1 MRKSITLLLL
11 WGMLFKYTEA
21 QQHNISGHIVSESG
35 QPVAGATILA
45 KGASGKGTSTDD
57 KGNFTLSVP
66 DNVKSIQISAVGFVT
81 QTLDLVGRSSITVTL
96 KASDQSLDQVV
107 VTALG
112 IKREVKTLGYAA
124 QTVSADQLVEAHQTN
139 LVNALQGKVAGV
151 TISSAGGGPG
161 QGASIL
167 IRGVNSLDP
176 GRDPQPLFVIDG
188 NVVDNST
195 STLGTDGNRGT
206 QMPNRIS
213 DINPDDIETVN
224 ILRGGAAT
232 ALYGLRGAN
241 GVVVITTKSGK
252 AGRLQVHYTTS
263 YSTDVVD
270 KLPALQ
276 MKYTMGF
283 GGTLSDY
290 DSTSFWPTWGPT
302 VEQART
308 VDPNHPAKLYNN
320 WKQAYGTGHQFR
332 NSLSFSGGTDKATY
346 SSSIAYSK
354 NNGLIPFTF
363 YTDITARL
371 NGQLKFSDQFKMN
384 SSLIY
389 SNTDGNFY
397 DADRYNEELIY
408 WAPRYNVKD
417 FAKPDGTMKTYGNG
431 NPVYFAA
438 TNKFGSKVNHVT
450 GSLNFTYQPLKW
462 LTANY
467 LIGIDQY
474 GDARTATAPGPK
486 GVPNEI
492 IASDNDLGFVHEYQ
506 INNRNL
512 TSTVSLTFDH
522 TWADKFQT
530 TLRVGN
536 DIFDQVSKTVSA
548 EGNNLDVYDLFTL
561 ANAKQTSISSTE
573 LDYRL
578 VGFYGDLT
586 LGYNN
591 YLYLDLTGRNDRT
604 SSLESGFNSFY
615 YPSASLS
622 YIFSQHLSMPSWITY
637 GKFRASIAG
646 IGKDA
651 APYSTSV
658 VYSPSF
664 NQPINGVIG
673 WTRNANAGVQD
684 LKPERTTTY
693 EAGFD
698 LNFLNNR
705 LSLNATV
712 YLSKSKDQI
721 LGVSVANSTGFNK
734 ITLNAGELQN
744 KGIELTLKGTPVR
757 TTKFSWDIG
766 ANISANR
773 NKVLAI
779 YPGLDEIVV
788 SSQYGYSFATVT
800 QKYIKGNSVGDLF
813 GTPVSRYQ
821 DTKNPNYSDKNLPWL
836 IGANGFPL
844 LTPYS
849 NQKILGNAFPKWIAS
864 LSNTFS
870 YKSWSLFMLWDAR
883 LGLKKYDQFSNFLA
897 AFGESAVTLNRDQT
911 VVFKGVLADGTP
923 NTKAVWLGQG
933 KGPDGVDYGNGYYRN
948 VYRGIAENFIEDAAW
963 VRLRSVSLSYRL
975 PSSLLGKTFIH
986 DANLS
991 FTGNNLIVITQ
1002 YKGFDPESSSTPAGS
1017 TANGFA
1023 GFSYP
1028 ALRSYWISLNLGL

>member
-1 MRKSITLLLL
+1 MRKITTLLLL
-11 WGMLFKYTEA
+11 WGMLLKYAVA
-21 QQHNISGHIVSESG
+21 QQHNISGHIATESG
-35 QPVAGATILA
+35 QPIAGATILA
-45 KGASGKGTSTDD
+45 KGAAGKGTSTDD

-66 DNVKSIQISAVGFVT
+66 DNVKSIQISAVGFVA
-81 QTLDLVGRSSITVTL
+81 QTVDLAGRSSLTVTL
-96 KASDQSLDQVV
+96 KVSDQSMDQVV

-112 IKREVKTLGYAA
+112 IKREVKTLGYTA
-124 QTVSADQLVEAHQTN
+124 QSVSSEQLVQAHQPN
-139 LVNALQGKVAGV
+139 LLNALQGQVAGV

-176 GRDPQPLFVIDG
+176 NKNNQPLFVIDG
-188 NVVDNST
+188 IIVDNGT

-213 DINPDDIETVN
+213 DINPDDMESVN

-232 ALYGLRGAN
+232 ALYGLRGSN

-252 AGRLQVHYTTS
+252 AGKLQVHYTTS

-283 GGTLSDY
+283 GGTLGDY

-308 VDPNHPAKLYNN
+308 IDPNHPAKLFNN
-320 WKQAYGTGHQFR
+320 WKRAYGTGHQFR
-332 NSLSFSGGTDKATY
+332 NTLTFAGGTDKATY
-346 SSSIAYSK
+346 SSSVSYFK
-354 NNGLIPFTF
+354 QNGLIPFTY

-371 NGQLKFSDQFKMN
+371 NGQLKFSDQFRMN

-389 SNTDGNFY
+389 ANTDGNFY

-408 WAPRYNVKD
+408 WAPRYDVRD

-438 TNKFGSKVNHVT
+438 TNKFGSKVNHIT

-474 GDARTATAPGPK
+474 GDARTATAPGPT
-486 GVPNEI
+486 GIPNEN
-492 IASDNDLGFVHEYQ
+492 IASDNGLGFVHEYQ
-506 INNRNL
+506 INHRNL

-536 DIFDQVSKTVSA
+536 DILDQVSKTVSA
-548 EGNNLDVYDLFTL
+548 EGNNLDVYNLFTL
-561 ANAKQTSISSTE
+561 ANAKQVSIASSE
-573 LDYRL
+573 VDYRL

-591 YLYLDLTGRNDRT
+591 YLYLDLTERNDRT
-604 SSLESGFNSFY
+604 SSLEAGFNSFY

-622 YIFSQHLSMPSWITY
+622 YIFSQHFTMPSWISY

-651 APYSTSV
+651 DPYSTSI
-658 VYSPSF
+658 VYTPSF
-664 NQPINGVIG
+664 SQPINGVIG
-673 WTRNANAGVQD
+673 WTRYANAGVQD

-698 LNFLNNR
+698 LNFLHNR

-721 LGVSVANSTGFNK
+721 LPVSVANSTGFNK

-744 KGIELTLKGTPVR
+744 KGIELTVKGTPIR
-757 TTKFSWDIG
+757 TSKFSWDIG

-773 NKVLAI
+773 NKILAI

-788 SSQYGYSFATVT
+788 SSQFGYSNSTVT

-836 IGANGFPL
+836 ISAKGFPV

-849 NQKILGNAFPKWIAS
+849 NQKILGNAFAKWIVN
-864 LSNTFS
+864 LSNTFN
-870 YKSWSLFMLWDAR
+870 YKSWSLYMLWDAR

-911 VVFKGVLADGTP
+911 VTFKGVHADGTP
-923 NTKAVWLGQG
+923 NTTPVWLGQG
-933 KGPDGVDYGNGYYRN
+933 TGPDGVSYGNGYYRN

-963 VRLRSVSLSYRL
+963 VRLRSASLSYRL
-975 PSSLLGKTFIH
+975 PSSLLGHTFIH

-991 FTGNNLIVITQ
+991 FTGNNLILITQ
-1002 YKGFDPESSSTPAGS
+1002 YKGFDPESSSTPGGS
-1017 TANGFA
+1017 NANGFA